1 MSLIRTSGSYIANV
15 AMIGGIH
22 IDSDT
27 KKFEHLIGGGDDA
40 DAANQLLSGFSG
52 SATASVIAAL
62 NHVYEEA
69 TTGQVSTSANNTF
82 TGDNTFSGK
91 LSASNGLAVTS
102 GGAVKLSA
110 GEESVTLG
118 NSSEQTVVNGSQI
131 SIAGASGVGV
141 QGATTFQDAVSLS
154 SGMTASNGINFAAS
168 DDPSLV
174 FADESVASLAD
185 NKAAALDIK
194 EGSNSYLKFITTNG
208 SEQVVFGKNST
219 FAGTTIADLG
229 TVTTADINGGTING
243 VTVAESDVTVGT
255 GKTLNVSDGTLTLA
269 NDQISGDKIN
279 GGTIGSI
286 TISQLAGAL
295 DANNQAMTNVDID
308 SGAIDGTNIGAN
320 SAGTGAFTTLAAS
333 GVATFSGEITASVG
347 MNIPDDQ
354 KLYFGTNFDASIEYD
369 EDGTDEL
376 RFAGNAVRFEQLVT
390 FGGEITASVG
400 MLIKDD
406 QKLYFGDGK
415 DASIEYDED
424 GDDKLKFAGAAV
436 SFGAAITSSAGI
448 DVAADKD
455 IIFRGGGGP
464 VLFDSED
471 SQFYRVEVQG
481 GLLVLVSLGEG
492 AAL

>member
-22 IDSDT
+22 IDSTT

-40 DAANQLLSGFSG
+40 DAANQLLAGFSG

-91 LSASNGLAVTS
+91 LSASNGIAVTS

-141 QGATTFQDAVSLS
+141 QGATTFQDAVSLTA
-154 SGMTASNGINFAAS
+154 GMTASNGIKFAAS

-174 FADESVASLAD
+174 FDDESVASLAD

-194 EGSNSYLKFITTNG
+194 EGSASYLKFITTNG
-208 SEQVVFGKNST
+208 SEQIVFGKNST
-219 FAGTTIADLG
+219 FASTTIADLG

-243 VTVAESDVTVGT
+243 VTMAESDVTVGT
-255 GKTLNVSDGTLTLA
+255 GKTLDVSGGTLTLA

-279 GGTIGSI
+279 GGTIGSVTI
-286 TISQLAGAL
+286 TQLAGAL
-295 DANNQAMTNVDID
+295 DANNQAITNIDID
-308 SGAIDGTNIGAN
+308 SGAIDGANIGAN
-320 SAGTGAFTTLAAS
+320 SRGTAAFTTLDANGNVTLGS
-333 GVATFSGEITASVG
+333 DHNDVITVNGELTASVG

-354 KLYFGTNFDASIEYD
+354 KLYFGTNF
-369 EDGTDEL
+369 
-376 RFAGNAVRFEQLVT
+376 
-390 FGGEITASVG
+390 
-400 MLIKDD
+400 
-406 QKLYFGDGK
+406 

>member
-1 MSLIRTSGSYIANV
+1 MSSAITTGSYLANV
-15 AMIGGIH
+15 AMIGGIN

-40 DAANQLLSGFSG
+40 DSANQLLSGFSG

-102 GGAVKLSA
+102 GGAVKLAA

-141 QGATTFQDAVSLS
+141 QGATTFQDAVSLT
-154 SGMTASNGINFAAS
+154 SGMTASSGILFAAEG
-168 DDPSLV
+168 DDPSLK

-194 EGSNSYLKFITTNG
+194 EGNNSYLKFVTTDD
-208 SEQVVFGKNST
+208 SEQIVFGKNST
-219 FAGTTIADLG
+219 FASTTIANLG
-229 TVTTADINGGTING
+229 TVTTADINGGTIDG
-243 VTVAESDVTVGT
+243 ATIATSDVTVGA
-255 GKTLNVSDGTLTLA
+255 GKTLDVSGGTLTLA

-279 GGTIGSI
+279 GGTIGSVTI
-286 TISQLAGAL
+286 TQLAGAL

-320 SAGTGAFTTLAAS
+320 SRGTAAFTTLDANGNVTLGSDAND
-333 GVATFSGEITASVG
+333 VITI
-347 MNIPDDQ
+347 N
-354 KLYFGTNFDASIEYD
+354 
-369 EDGTDEL
+369 
-376 RFAGNAVRFEQLVT
+376 
-390 FGGEITASVG
+390 GEITASVG

-406 QKLYFGDGK
+406 QKLYFGDGF